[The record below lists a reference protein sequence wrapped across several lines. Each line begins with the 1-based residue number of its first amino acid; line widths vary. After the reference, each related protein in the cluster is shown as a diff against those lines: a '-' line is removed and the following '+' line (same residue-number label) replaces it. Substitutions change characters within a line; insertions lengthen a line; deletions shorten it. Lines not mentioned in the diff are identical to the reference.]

1 MKSRKF
7 LWLAIAI
14 SIAFP
19 LTAKA
24 QDAAAQN
31 ILLPG
36 LLLEDIS
43 ECKATL
49 NNLDKLLK
57 FSQQLVAATQA
68 KYNANPNDLEAKAA
82 YNAATSDYNKL
93 TAWHERVSARIMA
106 ESEHMKEVNSGARY
120 NDAVRDAEN
129 AAQLDALRAATDAAR
144 QTGAEAAR
152 GSMGNS
158 PHGGGGCH

>member
-1 MKSRKF
+1 MKNRKF

-24 QDAAAQN
+24 EDLDAAGYN
-31 ILLPG
+31 ILWPG
-36 LLLEDIS
+36 VLLTDIND
-43 ECKATL
+43 CKATL

-57 FSQQLVAATQA
+57 FSQQLVDATHA
-68 KYNANPNDLEAKAA
+68 KYNANPNDPEAKAA
-82 YNAATSDYNKL
+82 YDAATSDYSKL
-93 TAWHERVSARIMA
+93 TDWHERVSGRLMV
-106 ESEHMKEVNSGARY
+106 EMHTMEQFNSRNAS
-120 NDAVRDAEN
+120 RDAAKDATD
-129 AAQLDALRAATDAAR
+129 AARQAATDGAR

-152 GSMGNS
+152 GSMENC